1 VVPEILHKDNMLA
14 QNNQY
19 PKKFIFS
26 VVLPT
31 IVNFDK
37 INVMKHIFLLTFTF
51 FSLNLNAQE
60 KAIEGSEIGVDASI
74 SASTI
79 GGTFGVGV
87 KYGLNIGKTFIVGP
101 SARFQRSWSN
111 NIGAKFGYNIYGG
124 GIFAHA
130 RYQNV
135 VFGGLEFE
143 MLKSP
148 INYVVVNPTRNWV
161 PTLFLCGGFS
171 REYNEAVRINVG
183 IYYDIIN
190 NVNSPFRQGYFMNIK
205 DSQTGQVVKILPI
218 IYRISFFF
226 PIGRKNKKNIE
237 EEMED

>member
-1 VVPEILHKDNMLA
+1 M
-14 QNNQY
+14 
-19 PKKFIFS
+19 KKLLFLFFIGLVS
-26 VVLPT
+26 
-31 IVNFDK
+31 N
-37 INVMKHIFLLTFTF
+37 
-51 FSLNLNAQE
+51 SNAQG
-60 KAIEGSEIGVDASI
+60 IEGSEIGVDASV

-79 GGTFGVGV
+79 GGTFGIGL
-87 KYGLNIGKTFIVGP
+87 KYGLNLGENFIVGP

-111 NIGAKFGYNIYGG
+111 NVGTKFGYNIYGG
-124 GIFAHA
+124 GVFAHA

-148 INYVVVNPTRNWV
+148 INYVIANPTKNWV

-190 NVNSPFRQGYFMNIK
+190 HVNSPFRQGYFMKIK
-205 DSQTGQVVKILPI
+205 DSQTGQVVRILPI

-226 PIGRKNKKNIE
+226 PLG
-237 EEMED
+237 